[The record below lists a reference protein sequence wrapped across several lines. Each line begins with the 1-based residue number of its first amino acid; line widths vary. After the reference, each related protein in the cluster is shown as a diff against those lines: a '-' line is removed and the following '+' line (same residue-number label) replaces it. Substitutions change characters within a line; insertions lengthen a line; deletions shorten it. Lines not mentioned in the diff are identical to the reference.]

1 MRCSSWAFR
10 RAPQLDSS
18 AQTVLSGWSIL
29 IFISRLQVGQRS
41 ELLECVWVGP
51 QHPAQLFPC
60 GGVWEGT
67 ARWGGPRRRVCSG
80 HSHPLTP
87 SVVCPPQPAIATPWA
102 LLARPATRPQASV
115 RVQCGAV
122 VYLLCGVQMDSS
134 SVTLVFIWGDT
145 LSRDNSIRK
154 VLGVN
159 LYGTTASL
167 IVYRRGRSL
176 KAHIYGEVSRGS

>member
-1 MRCSSWAFR
+1 MLYSP
-10 RAPQLDSS
+10 APQ
-18 AQTVLSGWSIL
+18 
-29 IFISRLQVGQRS
+29 
-41 ELLECVWVGP
+41 P
-51 QHPAQLFPC
+51 
-60 GGVWEGT
+60 
-67 ARWGGPRRRVCSG
+67 
-80 HSHPLTP
+80 
-87 SVVCPPQPAIATPWA
+87 
-102 LLARPATRPQASV
+102 SV
-115 RVQCGAV
+115 RVQCGAM